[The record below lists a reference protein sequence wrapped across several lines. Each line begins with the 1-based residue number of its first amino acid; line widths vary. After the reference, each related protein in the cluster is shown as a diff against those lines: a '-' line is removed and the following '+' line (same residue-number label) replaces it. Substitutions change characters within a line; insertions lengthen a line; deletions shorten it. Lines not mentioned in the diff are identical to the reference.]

1 MKVRYGYNDKGDTY
15 IEIEQLIRMF
25 ETTPGTMEV
34 RKGEARDL
42 ALLLNR
48 LYTEN
53 QMHRKAGT
61 PARIISG

>member
-1 MKVRYGYNDKGDTY
+1 MTVRYGYNDKGDNFL
-15 IEIEQLIRMF
+15 EIEQLIKMF
-25 ETTPGTMEV
+25 ETTPGTIEV

-53 QMHRKAGT
+53 KSYKRKEV
-61 PARIISG
+61 PVRF